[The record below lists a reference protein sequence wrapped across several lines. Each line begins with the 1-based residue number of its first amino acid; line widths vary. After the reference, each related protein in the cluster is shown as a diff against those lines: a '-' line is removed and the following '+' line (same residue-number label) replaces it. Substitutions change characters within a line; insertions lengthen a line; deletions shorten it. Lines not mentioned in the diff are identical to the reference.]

1 MHSLEDLMFPGLTRY
16 SWPDSILTT
25 SAALG
30 SSIKQAQCGKRI
42 RLKFDIRQTLPST
55 VILCMS
61 EHVVALVLS
70 ALTAPED
77 VHGTRLRESD
87 MTRYI

>member
-30 SSIKQAQCGKRI
+30 SSISQGQWGGSEI
-42 RLKFDIRQTLPST
+42 HLKCDERQTFPST
-55 VILCMS
+55 EFLCVS
-61 EHVVALVLS
+61 EYAVALKLS

-77 VHGTRLRESD
+77 VHGVRESD
-87 MTRYI
+87 IRVT